1 MITAF
6 LLKLSPLDTL
16 LLAAP
21 PAIFFLSGLLMCRR
35 APVKA
40 WLPFLIWPVVHI
52 LRGIL
57 EGTCGM
63 RYEVARAIPMEEWQS
78 VFERFRPYQ
87 TALSWLNLAS
97 IAAACWLFAVIW
109 RLTSTLLATRKGEL
123 GAGL

>member
-1 MITAF
+1 MITAY
-6 LLKLSPLDTL
+6 LLKLSPLNTL

-35 APVKA
+35 APAKA

-52 LRGIL
+52 LRGIV
-57 EGTCGM
+57 EGTCDM
-63 RYEVARAIPMEEWQS
+63 RYEAARAIPMEEWQS
-78 VFERFRPYQ
+78 VFDQFRPYQ
-87 TALSWLNLAS
+87 AALYWLNLAS

-109 RLTSTLLATRKGEL
+109 RLTSYLLATRKEEF